1 LGYKPY
7 KVEDSTADILE
18 QLKAKFD
25 ATSQDMNTFL
35 KGLSVSNYIT
45 YWDYIHLDT
54 LLTLQK
60 PKTDIPDE
68 EIFIVYH
75 QITELFFRLSINEL
89 KQITEFQEIDSEF
102 FIRKVLRVNR
112 YFKVL
117 SHSFDIMSKG
127 LDPKQYLKFRDALAP
142 ASGFQSFQYRVIE
155 IMSTELLNLVEKSAR
170 SQFTKDSSVD
180 EMFEHIYW
188 KKGANDAQTGKK
200 TYTLIQ
206 FEEKYQDMLLNLARE
221 MRNKNIWACYERLKE
236 HEKPEPLIEALKQLD
251 ADVNV
256 NWPLSHFRTAVQYL
270 VKGQKPLRATGGS
283 NWREYLRPK
292 IQQRMFYP
300 ELWTEEERL
309 NWGRNKID
317 VIFSEINS

>member
-1 LGYKPY
+1 M
-7 KVEDSTADILE
+7 EDSTEDILKE
-18 QLKAKFD
+18 LKAKFE
-25 ATSQDMNTFL
+25 ATGQDMNTFL

-68 EIFIVYH
+68 EIFIIYH

-89 KQITEFQEIDSEF
+89 KQITDSQDITSEF
-102 FIRKVLRVNR
+102 FIEKILRINR

-117 SHSFDIMSKG
+117 SHSFDIMSRG
-127 LDPKQYLKFRDALAP
+127 LDPKQYLRFRDALAP

-155 IMSTELLNLVEKSAR
+155 IMSTDLLNLVEKSVR
-170 SQFTKDSSVD
+170 PQFTKASSVED
-180 EMFEHIYW
+180 MFDHIYW
-188 KKGANDAQTGKK
+188 RKGANDATTGQK
-200 TYTLIQ
+200 THTLIQ
-206 FEEKYQDMLLNLARE
+206 FEEKYHDMLLNLAQT
-221 MRNKNIWACYERLKE
+221 MKSKNVWACFERLKE
-236 HEKPEPLIEALKQLD
+236 NEKPEPLIEALKQLD

-256 NWPLSHFRTAVQYL
+256 NWPLSHFKTAVQYL

-300 ELWTEEERL
+300 ELWTHEEKQ
-309 NWGRNKID
+309 NWGKSKID
-317 VIFSEINS
+317 VIFREINS